1 MWLINMSW
9 SWALVIFCR
18 SRVTGKKSAKF
29 VVSQNQCFGE
39 TSKVHTSNKDSLT
52 PEGFSRYWPR
62 SFGKVQGQW
71 NEKCKIYVQSITKNF
86 LWRIIENPHLAK
98 KSLLS
103 LRLCHF
109 VEYALKQLKSADRIQ
124 TKDLMKLTSIWRKT
138 ISLHGF
144 ETSCLHPH
152 SLERK
157 IPVSFVKPVNQFFFE
172 SSCVIVTFKGTCYC
186 LQELRSFDYT

>member
-1 MWLINMSW
+1 M
-9 SWALVIFCR
+9 
-18 SRVTGKKSAKF
+18 KSAKF
-29 VVSQNQCFGE
+29 MS
-39 TSKVHTSNKDSLT
+39 SLL
-52 PEGFSRYWPR
+52 
-62 SFGKVQGQW
+62 Q
-71 NEKCKIYVQSITKNF
+71 KIF

-124 TKDLMKLTSIWRKT
+124 TKDLMKSTSIWRKT

-152 SLERK
+152 SLERE

>member
-39 TSKVHTSNKDSLT
+39 TLKVHTLNKDSLT

-71 NEKCKIYVQSITKNF
+71 NEKCKIYVQSITKIF
-86 LWRIIENPHLAK
+86 FMENHW
-98 KSLLS
+98 KSSPCKEIAFEFEVVPLCRVCLKTVEVSRSHTDEGSDEIDFYLEKNDFFTWIWNLLFAS
-103 LRLCHF
+103 PF
-109 VEYALKQLKSADRIQ
+109 VGKRNPSKF
-124 TKDLMKLTSIWRKT
+124 RKT
-138 ISLHGF
+138 SKSI
-144 ETSCLHPH
+144 
-152 SLERK
+152 
-157 IPVSFVKPVNQFFFE
+157 FFR
-172 SSCVIVTFKGTCYC
+172 IVMRNSNIQGHLLLFT
-186 LQELRSFDYT
+186 RVA